1 MLRFVAAGGLLG
13 CVIGGAV
20 GFQYRG
26 VEKNT
31 PTDLQSRSTTDLE
44 SSLEKLKSLS
54 SPAGR
59 EVCSSLH
66 SLLLQVS
73 SAVDCIAAS
82 ENKETTREMIQL
94 VQQGCTRTG
103 IARQHLD
110 KLFTLER
117 NRSGSLDEF
126 SIYRSIIESELDGY
140 SSSLNNFLTKNL
152 LNMTKE

>member
-31 PTDLQSRSTTDLE
+31 PVESTTDLE